1 MSSTTRA
8 RRPSGLDSSATRFRD
23 RAIARRRRPWRRAAG
38 ALVTAAVVGGVVYV
52 GGWTDVLGVHDIEVT
67 GVSGAEAQAVEK
79 LVSVPLGTPLV
90 RVDTDTVEADVRA
103 RVTVAEVSVRR
114 QWPRTLHIEVVP
126 RRAAIVVKNPQGR
139 LQVVDAT
146 GVAFGTVRAAP
157 AGVPLVT
164 AVGSRAT
171 TPEALHAA
179 LGFLDALPD
188 DLEKKVTA
196 VTVSSAN
203 LVTFR
208 MGARTVVWG
217 GEQDGE
223 KKVRVLRVLLTT
235 TAKVV
240 DVSAP
245 DTPVTR

>member
-1 MSSTTRA
+1 MSNAIRTP
-8 RRPSGLDSSATRFRD
+8 RPSGLDSSATRFRD

-38 ALVTAAVVGGVVYV
+38 GVLTAALVAGVVWV
-52 GGWTDVLGVHDIEVT
+52 GGWTDLLGVHDIEVT
-67 GVSGAEAQAVEK
+67 GVSGAEARAVAK
-79 LVSVPLGTPLV
+79 LVAVPLGTPLV
-90 RVDTDTVEADVRA
+90 RVDTDAVEADVRA

-114 QWPRTLHIEVVP
+114 AWPRTVQIDVVP
-126 RRAAIVVKNPQGR
+126 RRAAIVVKNPQGA

-146 GVAFGTVRAAP
+146 GVAFGTVRTAP
-157 AGVPLVT
+157 KGVPLVT
-164 AVGSRAT
+164 AVASRAT
-171 TPEALHAA
+171 TPEALTAA
-179 LGFLDALPD
+179 LAFLDALPD
-188 DLEKKVTA
+188 DLEKQVTG

-217 GEQDGE
+217 GADAGEQ
-223 KKVRVLRVLLTT
+223 KVRVLRVLLTT
-235 TAKVV
+235 SAKVV